1 RTAAIFVMSIF
12 RRKKAPRYPTR
23 HPLPIVRRRLPMRYH
38 MRHQFGVR
46 DVAFL
51 QTMHALTGAAL
62 SSGNHVT
69 VLRNGVRIFPAMLSA
84 VRAAQK
90 TINLEF
96 YIYWDGEIGRTFA
109 EVLAERARAGVQ
121 VKVILDAV
129 GSGGMSGTLV
139 QFMQRNGIDI
149 EWYHPL
155 RWYTLSRVNH
165 RTHRKLLVVDGEVGF
180 SGGVGIADDW
190 LGDAD
195 AKDHWR
201 ETVVRVEGPVV
212 SQMQF
217 AFMDNW
223 VKSRGELLTGL
234 DYFPQLPPRGSHIAQ
249 VIKSSPSEGSSTVK
263 LMYVIS
269 IVAAQKSIYIS
280 NAYFVPDRDTIRA
293 LEGAVRRG
301 VDVRVIVPGEQTD
314 VPIVRQASRLHY
326 DLLLRRGIRI
336 FEYQPTMMHAK
347 TMVVDG
353 IWTTIGSSNFDD
365 RSFRLNDEVNV
376 NVYDEAIAKQVE
388 TMFFEDVARST
399 EITPRKWLRRTA
411 FDRLKEAFAGV
422 FKRQL

>member
-1 RTAAIFVMSIF
+1 MFF
-12 RRKKAPRYPTR
+12 RRNKPRYPHR
-23 HPLPIVRRRLPMRYH
+23 AALPIVRRRAPIRYH
-38 MRHQFGVR
+38 MRHQFGVS

-51 QTMHALTGAAL
+51 QTMHALTGAPL
-62 SSGNHVT
+62 SEGNRVDI
-69 VLRNGVRIFPAMLSA
+69 LCNGVEIFPSML
-84 VRAAQK
+84 AAIKAAKK

-109 EVLAERARAGVQ
+109 EALAERARAGVE

-129 GSGGMSGTLV
+129 GSATMSRQLIDFLT
-139 QFMQRNGIDI
+139 RNAVDI

-155 RWYTLSRVNH
+155 RWYTISRFNH
-165 RTHRKLLVVDGEVGF
+165 RTHRKLLIVDGRVGF
-180 SGGVGIADDW
+180 SGGVGIADTW

-195 AKDHWR
+195 ARDHWR
-201 ETVVRVEGPVV
+201 ETMARVEGPVV
-212 SQMQF
+212 TQMQF

-234 DYFPQLPPRGSHIAQ
+234 DYFPEVERAGNQVTQ

-263 LMYVIS
+263 LLY
-269 IVAAQKSIYIS
+269 IVSMVSAQQRIWIS

-301 VDVRVIVPGEQTD
+301 VDVRVIVPGEHTD
-314 VPIVRQASRLHY
+314 VPLVRQASRVHY
-326 DLLLRRGIRI
+326 EWLLRRGIRI

-353 IWTTIGSSNFDD
+353 TWTTIGSSNFDD

-376 NVYDEAIAKQVE
+376 NVYDAPTARRMEEI
-388 TMFFEDVARST
+388 FFEDLARSREVT
-399 EITPRKWLRRTA
+399 LRKWFQRGT
-411 FDRLKEAFAGV
+411 FDRLKERIANV
-422 FKRQL
+422 LRPQL

>member
-1 RTAAIFVMSIF
+1 MLFGRNAAE
-12 RRKKAPRYPTR
+12 RYAHRPAL
-23 HPLPIVRRRLPMRYH
+23 PLVRRRLPMRYH
-38 MRHQFGVR
+38 MKHQFGVH
-46 DVAFL
+46 DLAFL
-51 QTMHALTGAAL
+51 QTMHALTGAAM
-62 SSGNHVT
+62 SPGNKVEI
-69 VLRNGVRIFPAMLSA
+69 LKNGTQIFPSMLA
-84 VRAAQK
+84 AIRAARK

-109 EVLAERARAGVQ
+109 EALAERARAGVA

-129 GSGGMSGTLV
+129 GSSTMSARLID
-139 QFMQRNGIDI
+139 FLRRNGIDL

-155 RWYTLSRVNH
+155 RWYTLSRFNH
-165 RTHRKLLVVDGEVGF
+165 RTHRKVLVVDGTVGF
-180 SGGVGIADDW
+180 SGGVGIADEW

-195 AKDHWR
+195 SKNHWR
-201 ETVVRVEGPVV
+201 DTVARVEGPVV
-212 SQMQF
+212 TQMQF

-234 DYFPQLPPRGSHIAQ
+234 DYFPAIEPRGAHLAQ

-263 LMYVIS
+263 LLYIVS
-269 IVAAQKSIYIS
+269 IVSAQKTIWIS

-301 VDVRVIVPGEQTD
+301 VDVRVIVPGEETD

-326 DLLLRRGIRI
+326 ELLLRRGIRI

-353 IWTTIGSSNFDD
+353 VWTTIGSSNFDD

-376 NVYDEAIAKQVE
+376 NVYDAAIAAQME
-388 TMFFEDVARST
+388 SMFQEDLARSREVT
-399 EITPRKWLRRTA
+399 QAKWFRRPV
-411 FDRLKEAFAGV
+411 FDRLKEAVAGV
-422 FKRQL
+422 LKRQL

>member
-1 RTAAIFVMSIF
+1 MLF
-12 RRKKAPRYPTR
+12 RKRKKPRYPR
-23 HPLPIVRRRLPMRYH
+23 RPPLPIIRRRLPMRYH
-38 MRHQFGVR
+38 MKHQFGVH
-46 DVAFL
+46 DIAFL
-51 QTMHALTGAAL
+51 QTMHALTGAPM
-62 SSGNHVT
+62 STGNRVE
-69 VLRNGVRIFPAMLSA
+69 VLKNGVQIFPSML
-84 VRAAQK
+84 AAIRGAKK

-96 YIYWDGEIGRTFA
+96 YIYWDGEIGRIFA
-109 EVLAERARAGVQ
+109 ETLAERSRAGVA

-129 GSGGMSGTLV
+129 GSATMSQSLID
-139 QFMQRNGIDI
+139 FMERNGVDV

-165 RTHRKLLVVDGEVGF
+165 RTHRKLLIVDGSIGF

-195 AKDHWR
+195 AKHHWR
-201 ETVVRVEGPVV
+201 DTVVRVEGPVV
-212 SQMQF
+212 TQMQF

-234 DYFPQLPPRGSHIAQ
+234 DYFPAVPAQGEHVAQ
-249 VIKSSPSEGSSTVK
+249 VIKSSPSEGSSSVK
-263 LMYVIS
+263 LMYLVS
-269 IVAAQKSIYIS
+269 IVSAEKSIWIS
-280 NAYFVPDRDTIRA
+280 NAYFVPDRDTLRA

-301 VDVRVIVPGEQTD
+301 VDVRVIVPGELAD

-326 DLLLRRGIRI
+326 DILLRRGIRI

-353 IWTTIGSSNFDD
+353 VWTTIGSSNFDD

-376 NVYDEAIAKQVE
+376 NIYDAGIAAQMEAMFEQDLARSEEIRLRPWMRRPRFSRVKEAI
-388 TMFFEDVARST
+388 
-399 EITPRKWLRRTA
+399 
-411 FDRLKEAFAGV
+411 AGV
-422 FKRQL
+422 FKPQL

>member
-1 RTAAIFVMSIF
+1 MVFF
-12 RRKKAPRYPTR
+12 RRSKPPRYPHR
-23 HPLPIVRRRLPMRYH
+23 PPLPLVRRRLPMRYH
-38 MRHQFGVR
+38 MKHQFGVR

-51 QTMHALTGAAL
+51 QTMYALTGAPLAE
-62 SSGNHVT
+62 GNSVE
-69 VLRNGVRIFPAMLSA
+69 LLKNGKRIFPSML
-84 VRAAQK
+84 AAIKAAKK

-96 YIYWDGEIGRTFA
+96 YIYWDGEIGRMFA
-109 EVLAERARAGVQ
+109 EALAERARAGVH

-129 GSGGMSGTLV
+129 GSATMSRSLIN
-139 QFMQRNGIDI
+139 FLMRNGIDV
-149 EWYHPL
+149 EWYHPI
-155 RWYTLSRVNH
+155 RWYTLSRANH
-165 RTHRKLLVVDGEVGF
+165 RTHRKLLIVDGEVGF

-201 ETVVRVEGPVV
+201 DTVARVEGPVV
-212 SQMQF
+212 TQMQF

-234 DYFPQLPPRGSHIAQ
+234 DYFPRLERRGNHVAQ

-263 LMYVIS
+263 LLYIIS

-301 VDVRVIVPGEQTD
+301 VDVRVIVPGEYTD
-314 VPIVRQASRLHY
+314 VPIVRHAGRLAY
-326 DLLLRRGIRI
+326 EMLLRKGIRI

-353 IWTTIGSSNFDD
+353 TWSTIGSSNFDD

-376 NVYDEAIAKQVE
+376 NIYDEGIAKEME
-388 TMFFEDVARST
+388 TMFMEDLAHSCEISLKRWFKRPFFE
-399 EITPRKWLRRTA
+399 KM
-411 FDRLKEAFAGV
+411 KESFAGV

>member
-1 RTAAIFVMSIF
+1 MLF
-12 RRKKAPRYPTR
+12 RRNKAPRYPR
-23 HPLPIVRRRLPMRYH
+23 RPALPIIRRRLPMRYH

-46 DVAFL
+46 DLAFR
-51 QTMHALTGAAL
+51 QTMHALTGAPL
-62 SSGNHVT
+62 SEGNRVD
-69 VLRNGVRIFPAMLSA
+69 VLRNGVQIFPSILAA
-84 VRAAQK
+84 IRAARR

-96 YIYWDGEIGRTFA
+96 YIFWDGEVGRQFA

-121 VKVILDAV
+121 VKVILDSV
-129 GSGGMSGTLV
+129 GSATMSRNLIDFLT
-139 QFMQRNGIDI
+139 RNGIDL

-155 RWYTLSRVNH
+155 RWYTLSRFNH
-165 RTHRKLLVVDGEVGF
+165 RTHRKLLIVDGCVGF
-180 SGGVGIADDW
+180 SGGVGIADNW

-195 AKDHWR
+195 SRDHWR

-212 SQMQF
+212 TQMQF

-234 DYFPQLPPRGSHIAQ
+234 DYFPSVEPAGPHLTQ

-263 LMYVIS
+263 LLYIIS
-269 IVAAQKSIYIS
+269 IVSAAKSIYIS
-280 NAYFVPDRDTIRA
+280 NAYFLPDKDTLRA

-301 VDVRVIVPGEQTD
+301 VDVRVIVPGEYTD

-326 DLLLRRGIRI
+326 EHLLRRGIRI

-353 IWTTIGSSNFDD
+353 AWSTVGSSNFDE

-376 NVYDEAIAKQVE
+376 NLFDDGIAVQME
-388 TMFFEDVARST
+388 TMFFEDLARSR
-399 EITPRKWLRRTA
+399 EITMRRW
-411 FDRLKEAFAGV
+411 
-422 FKRQL
+422 FKRPAWERMKERIAGIFKPQL

>member
-1 RTAAIFVMSIF
+1 M
-12 RRKKAPRYPTR
+12 
-23 HPLPIVRRRLPMRYH
+23 VRRRTPMRYH

-62 SSGNHVT
+62 SEGNRVD
-69 VLRNGVRIFPAMLSA
+69 VLKNGVHIFPSMLTA
-84 VRAAQK
+84 IRNARK

-96 YIYWDGEIGRTFA
+96 YIYWDGEIGRMFA
-109 EVLAERARAGVQ
+109 EALAERARAGVK
-121 VKVILDAV
+121 VNVILDAV
-129 GSGGMSGTLV
+129 GSGPMSQDLID
-139 QFMQRNGIDI
+139 FLMRNGIRI

-155 RWYTLSRVNH
+155 RWYTLSRFNH
-165 RTHRKLLVVDGEVGF
+165 RTHRKVLVVDGEVGF
-180 SGGVGIADDW
+180 CGGVGIADVW

-195 AKDHWR
+195 SKDHWR

-212 SQMQF
+212 TQMQF

-234 DYFPQLPPRGSHIAQ
+234 DYFPQIERRGDCLTQ
-249 VIKSSPSEGSSTVK
+249 VLKSSPSEGSSAVK
-263 LMYVIS
+263 LMFIVS
-269 IVAAQKSIYIS
+269 IVSARRSIYIS
-280 NAYFVPDRDTIRA
+280 TAYFVPDRDTIRA

-301 VDVRVIVPGEQTD
+301 VDVRVIVPGEYTD
-314 VPIVRQASRLHY
+314 VPIVRHAGRLY
-326 DLLLRRGIRI
+326 YGQLLKRGIRI

-353 IWTTIGSSNFDD
+353 LWTTIGSSNFDE

-376 NVYDEAIAKQVE
+376 NVYDPGVAAQMEQ
-388 TMFFEDVARST
+388 MFFEDLARS
-399 EITPRKWLRRTA
+399 EEVEPRRWM
-411 FDRLKEAFAGV
+411 DRSRLDRVKERVAGW
-422 FKRQL
+422 FKPQL

>member
-1 RTAAIFVMSIF
+1 VSALF
-12 RRKKAPRYPTR
+12 RRNKPPRYPHR
-23 HPLPIVRRRLPMRYH
+23 PPLPLIRRRLPMRYH
-38 MRHQFGVR
+38 MKHQFGVH

-51 QTMHALTGAAL
+51 QTMHALTGAPL
-62 SSGNHVT
+62 SDGNRIE
-69 VLRNGVRIFPAMLSA
+69 LLKNGKRFFPPML
-84 VRAAQK
+84 AAIKAAKK

-96 YIYWDGEIGRTFA
+96 YIYWDGEIGRAFA
-109 EVLAERARAGVQ
+109 EALAERARAGVH

-129 GSGGMSGTLV
+129 GSATMSQSLID
-139 QFMQRNGIDI
+139 FMRRNGVDM
-149 EWYHPL
+149 EWYHPI
-155 RWYTLSRVNH
+155 RWYTLSRANH
-165 RTHRKLLVVDGEVGF
+165 RTHRKLLIVDGEVGF

-195 AKDHWR
+195 AKHHWR
-201 ETVVRVEGPVV
+201 DTVARVEGPVV
-212 SQMQF
+212 TQMQF

-234 DYFPQLPPRGSHIAQ
+234 DYFPQIEPRGHHTAQ

-269 IVAAQKSIYIS
+269 IVSAQKSIYIS

-301 VDVRVIVPGEQTD
+301 VDVRVIVPGEYTD
-314 VPIVRQASRLHY
+314 VPIVREAGRLAY

-336 FEYQPTMMHAK
+336 FEYEPTMMHAK

-353 IWTTIGSSNFDD
+353 IWSTIGSSNFDD

-376 NVYDEAIAKQVE
+376 NVYDEGIARE
-388 TMFFEDVARST
+388 MEAMFMEDLAHST
-399 EITPRKWLRRTA
+399 EVSLKRWFKRSWMQK
-411 FDRLKEAFAGV
+411 LKESFAGV